1 MYQLHFANERSFA
14 KINRKPQTL
23 GDLHA
28 RQFQISR
35 YTRPPALPATDIK
48 TNRHTPK
55 IGIIAF
61 KTVNLP
67 FGKRLGP
74 KGQSVVFSFAGL
86 QPSIASCV
94 KSFYKPTTMIRTFRY
109 RISPDR
115 HLPLAVLA
123 MIFGLI
129 GMSCAK
135 AQSGTAPEV
144 TSTARIEAE
153 IADYNGGGYAFLIGT
168 LNDQRFKMDSV
179 LINPG
184 GRITFTKDT
193 TYAQGLAYI
202 LLQDNTSFPF
212 LISEDQH
219 FVLRT
224 RKNAPVDAMVVE
236 GSVDNQLFFD
246 NLRFENDFQQRY
258 QAISSQL
265 KAQAAGDAGYAE
277 LKAQQEALL
286 EARRQQLQAAFSQYP
301 DHLYVKYKQAGQNPD
316 LRDLR
321 KPDGTVDQQ
330 AQLVQFR
337 AEFWDNVDFSDPRLL
352 RTPVIF
358 NKLKRYIT
366 ELTPQQPDSIIRVA
380 DILIDKVID
389 KPEYYQLFV
398 NWIALQYEPTK
409 TTLMDGE
416 AVYVHMIQRYI
427 TKERAF
433 WTSEAQISGLQQRAR
448 EMAASLVGK
457 QAPNVTAKDPSGQL
471 RSLYD
476 LKAPYLVVFMYNP
489 TCDHCIE
496 ETPKLVQF
504 LRNRAEQD
512 VEVFGIALDTEIPE
526 WTAFLNTYAVPWVN
540 VFDPTNRAIYAK
552 YYVDITP
559 EIYVLNPQRIIIGK
573 NLKVQQIAE
582 VIEFDKQRKQ

>member
-1 MYQLHFANERSFA
+1 MIHSFQYRLKVDRRLLLALLPVMYSL
-14 KINRKPQTL
+14 
-23 GDLHA
+23 
-28 RQFQISR
+28 
-35 YTRPPALPATDIK
+35 
-48 TNRHTPK
+48 
-55 IGIIAF
+55 IGIGCTQA
-61 KTVNLP
+61 
-67 FGKRLGP
+67 
-74 KGQSVVFSFAGL
+74 QSVA
-86 QPSIASCV
+86 
-94 KSFYKPTTMIRTFRY
+94 
-109 RISPDR
+109 
-115 HLPLAVLA
+115 
-123 MIFGLI
+123 
-129 GMSCAK
+129 
-135 AQSGTAPEV
+135 APEV

-153 IADYNGGGYAFLIGT
+153 IAEYNGGGYAFLIGT
-168 LNDQRFKMDSV
+168 LNDQRFKLDSV
-179 LINPG
+179 LVNPG
-184 GRITFTKDT
+184 GRIAFAKDT
-193 TYAQGLAYI
+193 TYPQGLVYI

-212 LISEDQH
+212 LLAEDQQ
-219 FVLRT
+219 FLLKT
-224 RKNAPVDAMVVE
+224 RKSAPVDAMVVE

-258 QAISSQL
+258 QAISGQL
-265 KAQAAGDAGYAE
+265 KAQAAGSAGYE
-277 LKAQQEALL
+277 QLKAQQDALL
-286 EARRQQLQAAFSQYP
+286 EARRQHLQMAFTQYP

-352 RTPVIF
+352 RTPVVF

-366 ELTPQQPDSIIRVA
+366 ELTPQQPDSIIRAA
-380 DILIDKVID
+380 DILIDKVANR
-389 KPEYYQLFV
+389 PEYYQLFV

-433 WTSEAQISGLQQRAR
+433 WTSAAQVNGLQQRAR

-504 LRNRAEQD
+504 LRDRAEKD

-526 WTAFLNTYAVPWVN
+526 WTAFLSKYAVPWVN

-559 EIYVLNPQRIIIGK
+559 EIYVLNPRRVIIGK

-582 VIEFDKQRKQ
+582 VIEFDKQRGQ